1 MSTHRRALLAATAAS
16 LLATLGIAAGQVTAQ
31 PPAPQPPATAEPEP
45 ATPASPPA
53 TEPAASSPGTPPP
66 ARSVPRGTAERF
78 EPTEKVRPDFD
89 VAFPV
94 DI

>member
-1 MSTHRRALLAATAAS
+1 MTRTA
-16 LLATLGIAAGQVTAQ
+16 
-31 PPAPQPPATAEPEP
+31 PAPA
-45 ATPASPPA
+45 
-53 TEPAASSPGTPPP
+53 PAAAKGSPQ
-66 ARSVPRGTAERF
+66 RF